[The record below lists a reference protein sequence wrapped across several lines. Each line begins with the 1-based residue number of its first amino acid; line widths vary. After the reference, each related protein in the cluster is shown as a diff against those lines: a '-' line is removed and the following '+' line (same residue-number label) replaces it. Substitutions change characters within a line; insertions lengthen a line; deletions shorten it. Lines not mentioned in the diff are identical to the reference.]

1 MTEAT
6 QKTIEGAFPEKCE
19 AIEIAAHNFLLAKK
33 KSKKAG
39 DRQTTAYDSLK
50 EEMREH
56 NLTEYHC
63 YTQRTLVTLD
73 AEDPKVKVRDLKAD
87 EPTPYAP
94 SQAEQ
99 PPDFDDG

>member
-1 MTEAT
+1 MSTAT

-19 AIEIAAHNFLLAKK
+19 AIEIAAHNFLLAKSK
-33 KSKKAG
+33 VKKAT

-50 EEMREH
+50 EEMREN
-56 NLTEYHC
+56 NLTEYRC

-73 AEDPKVKVRDLKAD
+73 SEDPMLKVRGLKAD

-94 SQAEQ
+94 SQAESSADN
-99 PPDFDDG
+99 PSS